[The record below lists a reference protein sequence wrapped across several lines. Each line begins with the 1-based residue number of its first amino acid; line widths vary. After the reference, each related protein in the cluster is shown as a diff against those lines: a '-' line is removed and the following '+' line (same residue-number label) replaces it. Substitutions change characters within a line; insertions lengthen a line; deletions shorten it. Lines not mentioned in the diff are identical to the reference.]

1 VSGSGSILNRPPWLA
16 LTALSAILT
25 GLACYPSWPGYM
37 SYDSLLAYEQ
47 ALFGV
52 RTALWP
58 PLHTYMFQ
66 VSRMLGAESWG
77 LFLTQTFVL
86 LFGAGLTIHVLT
98 ARRALAWVLCLFF
111 AGGLVFFPVVRRRSD
126 DPCADRTPGAGLGAL
141 PVLRRRAGLCAGAA
155 GHADGAV
162 A

>member
-1 VSGSGSILNRPPWLA
+1 MSGSGSILNRPPWLA

-58 PLHTYMFQ
+58 PLHTFM
-66 VSRMLGAESWG
+66 
-77 LFLTQTFVL
+77 
-86 LFGAGLTIHVLT
+86 
-98 ARRALAWVLCLFF
+98 
-111 AGGLVFFPVVRRRSD
+111 VVAAMPRRSAIFRRSASD
-126 DPCADRTPGAGLGAL
+126 S
-141 PVLRRRAGLCAGAA
+141 LRA
-155 GHADGAV
+155 
-162 A
+162 